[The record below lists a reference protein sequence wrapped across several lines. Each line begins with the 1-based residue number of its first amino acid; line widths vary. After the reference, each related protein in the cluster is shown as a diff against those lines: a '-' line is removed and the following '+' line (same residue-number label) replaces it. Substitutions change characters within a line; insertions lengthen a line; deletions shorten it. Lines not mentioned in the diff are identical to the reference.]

1 MLNVGGFLV
10 IILASLVKGITG
22 FGFALVSLPLLMIW
36 YSPKELIPILMICN
50 LISSI
55 LIVLQ
60 KKEKKLVNKQF
71 KTLIIYGGV
80 FTILGVITLKL
91 ISEGFLV
98 KLLGVFFILLSIIT
112 LINRSVTLNI
122 SKKWYKLAGA
132 FIGYLTGSISVSGPP
147 LALFLNMAN
156 VSNQEFREIF
166 SWFNIVSATI
176 AIIGYYHLGMISN
189 QMLITSLYVT
199 PILLLGTVIGK
210 RLNQILPASLFKKI
224 SLYITLLVSIF
235 LLIK

>member
-1 MLNVGGFLV
+1 MLNIGGFLV
-10 IILASLVKGITG
+10 ILLASLVKGITG

-60 KKEKKLVNKQF
+60 KKEKKLVNKKF
-71 KTLIIYGGV
+71 RTLIIYGGI
-80 FTILGVITLKL
+80 FTILGVITLKVL
-91 ISEGFLV
+91 SEGFLI
-98 KLLGVFFILLSIIT
+98 KFLGVFFIILSILT
-112 LINRSVTLNI
+112 LLNRSMTFHI
-122 SKKWYKLAGA
+122 SKKWYKVAGA

-156 VSNQEFREIF
+156 VSNREFREIF
-166 SWFNIVSATI
+166 SWFNIVSAII
-176 AIIGYYHLGMISN
+176 AIIGYYQLGMITN
-189 QMLITSLYVT
+189 QMLLTALYIT
-199 PILLLGTVIGK
+199 PILLLGTVVGK
-210 RLNQILPASLFKKI
+210 RLNQILPAALFKKI
-224 SLYITLLVSIF
+224 SLYITIMVSIF